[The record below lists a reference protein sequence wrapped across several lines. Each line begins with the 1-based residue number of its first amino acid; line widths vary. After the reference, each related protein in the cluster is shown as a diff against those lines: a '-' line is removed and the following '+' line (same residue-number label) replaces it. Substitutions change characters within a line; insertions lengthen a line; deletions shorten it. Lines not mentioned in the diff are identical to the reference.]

1 MSDSHGTGK
10 NVSWR
15 ERLTSFLH
23 RRDRGD
29 VIVGDVGQEARG
41 VVVGK
46 NVIQIGTLVVPARLV
61 VAVVAAFVG
70 LVALSAFLA
79 WSQVPDKMTG
89 LFNIAVAD
97 FGEVDASGQ
106 VRPSPRGQ
114 AISQRLFKGLQIEF
128 DNLPAKVRQDLQPQI
143 WHDSLALTQKRATIG
158 FIPGDTPQERARAVA
173 DKAKQINA
181 HIVIYG
187 NLPGSTSDAG
197 FVPEIYVAP
206 GAGLGVEA
214 DKTAGFYNPP
224 GDIPVQLFDKASDP
238 IASRSITIRLNSWTS
253 SISLFTIGLMY
264 DLLGYPG
271 RALPV
276 LQQAADE
283 MTSTGGEGSE
293 VLWYFIGRQNL
304 WLRRDDEA
312 QPAFELALRVKP
324 DYARARLGL
333 GDVFLGKA
341 ERQPSAERLN
351 SPDLDRAIAEYE
363 QALETIEPS
372 LRVEALY
379 ALGGAFR
386 LKGETH
392 LNVGDYAA
400 ADAAFITATEY
411 LSATIPALIREEK
424 YRMLAQ
430 TYATL
435 GIAYEEQGHS
445 QIRQGNKEA
454 SRPLLEKA
462 RETYDLCIQ
471 QQAAAPTDSILADQ
485 VIKRLCIPYKKFV
498 EDTLSGL

>member
-1 MSDSHGTGK
+1 MSESYGTGK
-10 NVSWR
+10 NTPWR
-15 ERLTSFLH
+15 ERLATFFR

-29 VIVGDVGQEARG
+29 VIVGDVGQAARG

-46 NVIQIGTLVVPARLV
+46 NVVQIGTLIVPARLV
-61 VAVVAAFVG
+61 VAVVIAFVG
-70 LVALSAFLA
+70 LVALSALLA
-79 WSQVPDKMTG
+79 WSQVPDKMSG
-89 LFNIAVAD
+89 LFNVAVAD
-97 FGEVDASGQ
+97 FGEVDTSGHAHLSQRGQ
-106 VRPSPRGQ
+106 V
-114 AISQRLFKGLQIEF
+114 ISQRLFKGLQIEF
-128 DNLPAKVRQDLQPQI
+128 DNLPANVRQDLQPQI
-143 WHDSLALTQKRATIG
+143 WHDSLGPTQKRATIG
-158 FIPGDTPQERARAVA
+158 FIPGDTQEERALAVA
-173 DKAKQINA
+173 AKAKQINA

-187 NLPGSTSDAG
+187 NLPSSTSDAG
-197 FVPEIYVAP
+197 FVPEIYVAA

-224 GDIPVQLFDKASDP
+224 GAIPVQLFDKTNDS

-283 MTSTGGEGSE
+283 MTSTGDEGSE
-293 VLWYFIGRQNL
+293 VLWYFIGRENL
-304 WLRRDDEA
+304 WLRHDDAA
-312 QPAFELALRVKP
+312 QPAFEQALSLKP

-333 GDVFLGKA
+333 GDVYLGKA
-341 ERQPSAERLN
+341 ERQPAAERLT
-351 SPDLDRAIAEYE
+351 SPELDQAIAEYN
-363 QALETIEPS
+363 QALQTIEPS
-372 LRVEALY
+372 LRDEALY
-379 ALGGAFR
+379 ALGGAYR
-386 LKGETH
+386 LEGETH
-392 LNVGDYAA
+392 LNVGDYVA
-400 ADAAFITATEY
+400 ADVAFIMATNY
-411 LSATIPALIREEK
+411 LSATIPMLAQEEK

-430 TYATL
+430 AYATL
-435 GIAYEEQGHS
+435 GTAYEEEGHS
-445 QIRQGNKEA
+445 QLRQGNKEA